1 MTSKKVNSIK
11 GFQHAAMLIFAVAMA
26 LIQPG
31 TAAGA
36 LTIEITQGEK
46 SGIPVAVV
54 PFRWEGAGDPPANL
68 RGIVAADLHRSGR
81 FELLP
86 PADFLSRPSKLSEV
100 KFKDWR
106 LIKAEALVVGRITEK
121 GPDKFEVS
129 FQLVDVYRERAKGL
143 ALRWVVPA
151 AQLRRVAHQISDRI
165 FYEMTGIKGAFDT
178 RIAYVTM
185 NISEENDRIYR
196 LMLAD
201 SDGYNSRELFK
212 TTGKW
217 PILSPAWSPNSQ
229 WLAYVSFESVS
240 GSNDNSGANVW
251 LLNIS
256 TGDRRLA
263 HRFDGAASAPAWSPD
278 GESLALT
285 VSAGGNSDIYVLG
298 VSSGEIRRVTKH
310 PAIDTEPAWSPDGRY
325 LVFTSDRN
333 GRPHIYRVGRNGGK
347 AERLTREGKENAGAS
362 YDPTGKRLVLVTNRG
377 QGAGYQIGVFYP
389 ESGRT
394 DVLTDGTL
402 DESPTFSPNGAMIL
416 YATRMGSQG
425 VLAAISADGRVSQVL
440 KLTDGD
446 VREPAWAAGR

>member
-1 MTSKKVNSIK
+1 MK
-11 GFQHAAMLIFAVAMA
+11 GFQHAVVLIFAAAMV

-31 TAAGA
+31 TAAAA

-54 PFRWEGAGDPPANL
+54 PFRWEGAGDPPVNL

-86 PADFLSRPSKLSEV
+86 PADFLSRPSEISEV
-100 KFKDWR
+100 RYKDWR

-121 GPDKFEVS
+121 GPDRFEVS
-129 FQLVDVYRERAKGL
+129 FQLLDVYRERAKGL

-185 NISEENDRIYR
+185 NISEKNDRIYR

-217 PILSPAWSPNSQ
+217 PILSPAWSPNGQ
-229 WLAYVSFESVS
+229 LVAYVSFESVS
-240 GSNDNSGANVW
+240 DSNDNSGANVW
-251 LLNIS
+251 LLNVS
-256 TGDRRLA
+256 TGNRRLA

-278 GESLALT
+278 GKSLALT
-285 VSAGGNSDIYVLG
+285 VSAKGNSDIYVLG
-298 VSSGEIRRVTKH
+298 VSSGETRRVTKH

-333 GRPHIYRVGRNGGK
+333 GRPHIYRVSRNGGK
-347 AERLTREGKENAGAS
+347 AERLTREGKENANAS

-416 YATRMGSQG
+416 YATRMGSEG
-425 VLAAISADGRVSQVL
+425 VLAAVSADGRVRQVL

-446 VREPAWAAGR
+446 VREPAWAASR